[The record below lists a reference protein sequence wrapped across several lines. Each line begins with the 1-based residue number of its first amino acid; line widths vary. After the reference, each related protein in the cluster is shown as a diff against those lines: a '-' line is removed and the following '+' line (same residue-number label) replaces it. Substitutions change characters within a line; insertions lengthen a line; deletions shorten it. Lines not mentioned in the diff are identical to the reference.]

1 MKDGARF
8 VQASQL
14 SLAGSGI
21 ATFSDRARDA
31 LRGGGA
37 QDNGHALQQRQ
48 GGINGL
54 HVDRDIHAQAADL
67 GSAAKLMRSAD
78 GVRGPGRDAARL
90 QAADLGRQREGA
102 EPDRL
107 RRPARRLRQTAGE
120 VVNYVDNHDNRT
132 LFDINALKLP
142 QATSRD
148 DRARVQVQVQV
159 QVLGMAVIA
168 LSQRIAYIHAG
179 IETLRSK
186 SLDAEITA
194 MRLAR
199 VCQSGLLLPL
209 LLGQRVTNLAVVANN
224 VLMSALLKHAN
235 MPARV
240 VDGLRRNMLLPVVC
254 AQVMGEYRVVLK
266 WPQLGLHAADVH
278 ALLHLN
284 GLRGGRAMPGDHGQ
298 HEAIS
303 RPAGC
308 TDEHRA
314 RLG

>member
-31 LRGGGA
+31 VRGGGA

-78 GVRGPGRDAARL
+78 CARGPGRDAARL

-102 EPDRL
+102 QPDRL

-159 QVLGMAVIA
+159 LGMAVTA

-235 MPARV
+235 M
-240 VDGLRRNMLLPVVC
+240 
-254 AQVMGEYRVVLK
+254 
-266 WPQLGLHAADVH
+266 
-278 ALLHLN
+278 
-284 GLRGGRAMPGDHGQ
+284 
-298 HEAIS
+298 
-303 RPAGC
+303 
-308 TDEHRA
+308 
-314 RLG
+314 

>member
-21 ATFSDRARDA
+21 ATFIDRTRDA
-31 LRGGGA
+31 VRGGGA

-90 QAADLGRQREGA
+90 QAADLGRQREGTA
-102 EPDRL
+102 PDRL

-148 DRARVQVQVQV
+148 DRARVQV

-235 MPARV
+235 M
-240 VDGLRRNMLLPVVC
+240 
-254 AQVMGEYRVVLK
+254 
-266 WPQLGLHAADVH
+266 
-278 ALLHLN
+278 
-284 GLRGGRAMPGDHGQ
+284 
-298 HEAIS
+298 
-303 RPAGC
+303 
-308 TDEHRA
+308 
-314 RLG
+314 